1 MEPIYIKIYKNHI
14 KIRDLHSQ
22 KEASVQRDF
31 SHSRMLIGDF
41 YPAIEA
47 IRIALKDLGIHPSSF
62 FCKKRNVIIHPLEK
76 TENGLSKVEI
86 RLFNEMIVAG
96 FNRKYKKIVI
106 SEKLT
111 PLINAEVIELIKNT

>member
-62 FCKKRNVIIHPLEK
+62 FVKKKCDYSPFGK
-76 TENGLSKVEI
+76 
-86 RLFNEMIVAG
+86 
-96 FNRKYKKIVI
+96 NRKWVI
-106 SEKLT
+106 KGGNS
-111 PLINAEVIELIKNT
+111 LI

>member
-1 MEPIYIKIYKNHI
+1 MEPIYIKIYTNRI
-14 KIRDLHSQ
+14 EIRDIHTQ
-22 KEASVQRDF
+22 KEASVERNF

-47 IRIALKDLGIHPSSF
+47 IHIALKDLGINPSSF
-62 FCKKRNVIIHPLEK
+62 FCQKRNVVIHPLEK
-76 TENGLSKVEI
+76 VEDGLSKVEI
-86 RLFNEMIVAG
+86 RLFNEVIVGG

-111 PLINAEVIELIKNT
+111 PLMDAEVIELIDKA